1 MVNGALA
8 SKQLVLSSWCLCVI
22 QGQRFGVSFFLIQLQ
37 RSVKH
42 RLPATVTASNDDGC
56 LAETER
62 LMACW
67 HDAGRW
73 AMPAMPL
80 RSCPAECEARC
91 MDLPRGL
98 MCFHLRYMLFFV
110 FFALESLNCKKDCE
124 RSWKMWNLPGKYKV
138 CFFCARFSV
147 VMLPLAARFR
157 VQKCGH
163 DILQGPS
170 SFVVETF
177 CMKVFMKNCPFPTRR
192 HLQLQLQLHR
202 WALLVVGSPIIS
214 WIREALTL
222 QANGK
227 FTSQLGSLIEHHRRK
242 TFQKQLFFLVFGIWN
257 KRPPP
262 GGSSPASKP
271 RAPSEKRCSRDKHW
285 VIHGESMV
293 IAFVKMDFCRVFVVF
308 MLI

>member
-124 RSWKMWNLPGKYKV
+124 RSWKMWNLPGNYKV
-138 CFFCARFSV
+138 CFFSHASPSWCS
-147 VMLPLAARFR
+147 PWPPDSGCKSAATTYCKGLR
-157 VQKCGH
+157 
-163 DILQGPS
+163 PS
-170 SFVVETF
+170 
-177 CMKVFMKNCPFPTRR
+177 
-192 HLQLQLQLHR
+192 
-202 WALLVVGSPIIS
+202 W
-214 WIREALTL
+214 W
-222 QANGK
+222 
-227 FTSQLGSLIEHHRRK
+227 
-242 TFQKQLFFLVFGIWN
+242 
-257 KRPPP
+257 
-262 GGSSPASKP
+262 
-271 RAPSEKRCSRDKHW
+271 KHF
-285 VIHGESMV
+285 
-293 IAFVKMDFCRVFVVF
+293 A
-308 MLI
+308 